1 MKQLNNI
8 KELRKFGRN
17 FTIVFLLWGIILWWR
32 GKFFYPVF
40 LILSVVFLIL
50 TLIFPNQLD
59 FIEKKWLRFTKLIS
73 KIITTAAL
81 IIFFYLVLTPIGFLN
96 RLFGGKFLDL
106 KFDKEKASY
115 WIVRKKETKGEGDYT
130 RQF

>member
-1 MKQLNNI
+1 M
-8 KELRKFGRN
+8 
-17 FTIVFLLWGIILWWR
+17 TIVFTVWGVILWWR
-32 GKFFYPVF
+32 GKSFYPLF
-40 LILSVVFLIL
+40 LLLSVIFLIL
-50 TLIFPNQLD
+50 TLIFPDRLD
-59 FIEKKWLRFTKLIS
+59 PVERNWLRFTRFIS
-73 KIITTAAL
+73 KIITTTAL

-115 WIVRKKETKGEGDYT
+115 WIVRKKETKGEGDHT